1 MQLLD
6 IVIPVYDSE
15 KTIRAIFKELISL
28 DHNFILR
35 VRVILANDGSRDST
49 LSIAI
54 DRAMRSLQQEVRF
67 SPILSV
73 ANLGLISR
81 LSV

>member
-1 MQLLD
+1 VQLLD